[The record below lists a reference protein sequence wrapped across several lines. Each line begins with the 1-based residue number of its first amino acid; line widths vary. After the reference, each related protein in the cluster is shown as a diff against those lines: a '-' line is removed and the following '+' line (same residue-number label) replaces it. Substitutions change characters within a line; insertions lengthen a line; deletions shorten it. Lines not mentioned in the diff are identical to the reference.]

1 MTQGITNSLSP
12 TSVGRGFRVRG
23 RRLLQLGVTAPH
35 PDPLPRRGEG
45 GAGRANE
52 QLVDRHCADGA
63 GPAVLGGRRP
73 GRGDG
78 GAAAGA
84 AQPRRPAARAV
95 AGRPAGRAGQ
105 SDAAPGGAREPRQ
118 HRHRRARREPEPEH
132 RRTPR
137 ADAGHQE
144 RAGNQA
150 RRHQQSAGALGVLV
164 QADRR
169 GGFRHAPVHRSQLGA
184 RQHAAGPARRRHHG
198 HRRPGARRAEIAAR
212 AGLRCAGARAADRQ
226 ARRVRPPHRDHQGA
240 ALRHRRRE
248 EGELRASAG
257 PRARRRR
264 AQHPV
269 PRGRGRPPSVT
280 GRHRAGAHP
289 PRGPQRRAA
298 PRADRPHRD
307 GGDGLPAR
315 RPEHRRDRGRG
326 RAGRADAGQQ
336 PRGDRGRGRAREPA
350 RAAGVGRAARRRAH
364 LAQPAALGRRRRPR
378 AFHHSASAAEAG
390 RHAHPPALADRLP
403 DARAVLGQ
411 DQLLRPHHLRPLP
424 APRYSAAAVLREH
437 RPLRGAG
444 RCAAGRGR
452 RRLRRRHEPVAHA
465 AVGGAAGD
473 AHRAPAGAAVQGQ
486 AVG

>member
-1 MTQGITNSLSP
+1 MSNWSIDIAPMVPAPLFWG
-12 TSVGRGFRVRG
+12 
-23 RRLLQLGVTAPH
+23 GV
-35 PDPLPRRGEG
+35 D
-45 GAGRANE
+45 
-52 QLVDRHCADGA
+52 
-63 GPAVLGGRRP
+63 P

-95 AGRPAGRAGQ
+95 AGRPAGRARQ
-105 SDAAPGGAREPRQ
+105 PDAAPGGAREPRQ

-137 ADAGHQE
+137 AGAGHQE
-144 RAGNQA
+144 RAGDAA

-164 QADRR
+164 AADRR
-169 GGFRHAPVHRSQLGA
+169 GGVRHASVHRSQRRA
-184 RQHAAGPARRRHHG
+184 RQHAARPAGRRDHD
-198 HRRPGARRAEIAAR
+198 HRRPGARRAEVAAR
-212 AGLRCAGARAADRQ
+212 AGLRCARACAADGQ

-248 EGELRASAG
+248 EGELRAPAR

-269 PRGRGRPPSVT
+269 PRRRGRPPAAAR
-280 GRHRAGAHP
+280 RHRAGAHP

-298 PRADRPHRD
+298 PRADRPHRH

-336 PRGDRGRGRAREPA
+336 PRGDRRRGRAREPA
-350 RAAGVGRAARRRAH
+350 RAAGVGRAACRRAH
-364 LAQPAALGRRRRPR
+364 LAQPAALGCRRRPR

-390 RHAHPPALADRLP
+390 RHADPPALADRLP
-403 DARAVLGQ
+403 DARAVLRQ
-411 DQLLRPHHLRPLP
+411 DQLLRSDHLRPLP
-424 APRYSAAAVLREH
+424 APRHPAAAVLREH

-444 RCAAGRGR
+444 RRAAGRGR

-465 AVGGAAGD
+465 AVGGAAGHAD
-473 AHRAPAGAAVQGQ
+473 RARCSSSPSRPSCRATATSIPSRAACRARKPIRPRTRPGAAGS
-486 AVG
+486 ARST